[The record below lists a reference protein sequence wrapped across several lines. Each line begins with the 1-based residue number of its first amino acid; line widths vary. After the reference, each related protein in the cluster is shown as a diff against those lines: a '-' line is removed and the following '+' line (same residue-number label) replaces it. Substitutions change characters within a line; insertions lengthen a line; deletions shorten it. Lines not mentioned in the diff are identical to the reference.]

1 MIDFLILFFILP
13 FASAQE
19 IPDYDKPYAPIFFDK
34 PIYSWTDKIEIKI
47 VAPSWN
53 TDKDFIDSIGN
64 DEQNP
69 IKISTREYSLE
80 QYRLTETD
88 VKSGIFT
95 GEITLTG
102 FLHDANGDGDFD
114 TNPRT
119 IGNGPTSGF
128 LQVERDSAVTVSFEF
143 ADGVVLSES
152 IPVSWNLGT
161 IKFTKDIF
169 LSDDSVIIHVID
181 LDMNLNPEAL
191 DQIEIDIFSDS
202 DVGGI
207 KITAIETSE
216 SSGFFTATISL
227 SQTSAS
233 SGNRLYVLPGDKIS
247 AKYDDYT
254 LPKPHSISDNLK
266 IETTA
271 IIDSSVPAVERIQNS
286 EITITDGFRNTSHNL
301 DVDNQLHII
310 GTVSNMQNFNQ
321 NFVYLFQIKNELNS
335 VESISWVRG
344 QLTSDQTFDVS
355 QSWTPNKIGE
365 YTIETFVWHTLNDP
379 TPLSLV
385 STTKFTI
392 GSLSG

>member
-1 MIDFLILFFILP
+1 MILFFILP

-47 VAPSWN
+47 IAPSWN
-53 TDKDFIDSIGN
+53 TDKDLIDSIGN

-95 GEITLTG
+95 GEIILTG

-128 LQVERDSAVTVSFEF
+128 LEVERDSAVTVSFEF
-143 ADGVVLSES
+143 ADGVVLTES
-152 IPVSWNLGT
+152 VPVSWNLGT

-169 LSDDSVIIHVID
+169 LSDDSVIIHIID

-301 DVDNQLHII
+301 DVNSQLHII

>member
-47 VAPSWN
+47 IAPSWN
-53 TDKDFIDSIGN
+53 TDKDLIDSIGN

-69 IKISTREYSLE
+69 IKISTREYALE

-88 VKSGIFT
+88 VRSGIFT
-95 GEITLTG
+95 GEIILTG
-102 FLHDANGDGDFD
+102 FLHDANGNGDFD

-128 LQVERDSAVTVSFEF
+128 LEVERDSAVTVSFEF
-143 ADGVVLSES
+143 ADGVVLTES
-152 IPVSWNLGT
+152 VPVSWNFGT

-169 LSDDSVIIHVID
+169 LSDDSVIIHIID

-207 KITAIETSE
+207 KVNAIETSE
-216 SSGFFTATISL
+216 SSGSFVATLSL
-227 SQTSAS
+227 SQISSS
-233 SGNRLYVLPGDKIS
+233 SGNRLYALPGDKIY

-254 LPKPHSISDNLK
+254 LPKPRSISDNLK
-266 IETTA
+266 VESTA
-271 IIDSSVPAVERIQNS
+271 LIDSSIPAVERIQNS
-286 EITITDGFRNTSHNL
+286 EITITDGWRNSSP
-301 DVDNQLHII
+301 NQGVNNQIHIV
-310 GTVSNMQNFNQ
+310 GTISNMQNFNQ
-321 NFVYLFQIKNELNS
+321 DFVYLFQIKNELNI

-344 QLTSDQTFDVS
+344 QLTSDQIFDVS
-355 QSWTPNKIGE
+355 QSWTPKKMGE
-365 YTIETFVWHTLNDP
+365 YTVETFVWHTLNDP
-379 TPLSLV
+379 APLSLV
-385 STTKFTI
+385 STTKVTI
-392 GSLSG
+392 GSLPE

>member
-53 TDKDFIDSIGN
+53 TDKDLIDSIGN

>member
-1 MIDFLILFFILP
+1 LIDFLILFFILP

-95 GEITLTG
+95 GEIILTG

-301 DVDNQLHII
+301 DVNSQLHII

>member
-1 MIDFLILFFILP
+1 LIDFLILFFILP

-47 VAPSWN
+47 IAPSWN
-53 TDKDFIDSIGN
+53 TDKYLIDSIGN
-64 DEQNP
+64 NEQNP

-95 GEITLTG
+95 GEIILTG
-102 FLHDANGDGDFD
+102 FLHDANGDGNFD

-143 ADGVVLSES
+143 ANGVVLTES
-152 IPVSWNLGT
+152 VPVSWNLGT
-161 IKFTKDIF
+161 LKFTKDIF
-169 LSDDSVIIHVID
+169 LSDDSVIIHIVD

-207 KITAIETSE
+207 KVNAIETSE
-216 SSGFFTATISL
+216 SSGFFIATISL

-233 SGNRLYVLPGDKIS
+233 SGNRLYAQSGDKIS
-247 AKYDDYT
+247 AKYNDYT

-266 IETTA
+266 IETMA
-271 IIDSSVPAVERIQNS
+271 LIDSSVPAVERIQNS
-286 EITITDGFRNTSHNL
+286 KITITDGFRNISPNL

-321 NFVYLFQIKNELNS
+321 NFVYLFQIKNESNF

-385 STTKFTI
+385 STTKVTI

>member
-53 TDKDFIDSIGN
+53 TDKDLIDSIGN

-301 DVDNQLHII
+301 DVNSQLHII

-321 NFVYLFQIKNELNS
+321 NFVYLFQIKNESNS

>member
-1 MIDFLILFFILP
+1 LILFFILP

-47 VAPSWN
+47 IAPSWN
-53 TDKDFIDSIGN
+53 TDKDLIDSIGN

-69 IKISTREYSLE
+69 IKISTREYALE

-95 GEITLTG
+95 GEIILTG

-128 LQVERDSAVTVSFEF
+128 LEVERDSAVTVSFEF
-143 ADGVVLSES
+143 ADGVVLTES
-152 IPVSWNLGT
+152 VPVSWNLGT

-169 LSDDSVIIHVID
+169 LSDDSVIIHIID

-207 KITAIETSE
+207 KVNAIETSE
-216 SSGFFTATISL
+216 SSGSFVATYLCHKHHLLVEIGFMRYL
-227 SQTSAS
+227 E
-233 SGNRLYVLPGDKIS
+233 I
-247 AKYDDYT
+247 KY
-254 LPKPHSISDNLK
+254 
-266 IETTA
+266 
-271 IIDSSVPAVERIQNS
+271 
-286 EITITDGFRNTSHNL
+286 
-301 DVDNQLHII
+301 
-310 GTVSNMQNFNQ
+310 MQNMMIIHYQ
-321 NFVYLFQIKNELNS
+321 NLILFLI
-335 VESISWVRG
+335 I
-344 QLTSDQTFDVS
+344 
-355 QSWTPNKIGE
+355 
-365 YTIETFVWHTLNDP
+365 
-379 TPLSLV
+379 
-385 STTKFTI
+385 
-392 GSLSG
+392 

>member
-34 PIYSWTDKIEIKI
+34 PVYSWTDKIEIKI
-47 VAPSWN
+47 ITPSWN
-53 TDKDFIDSIGN
+53 TDKDLIDSIGN
-64 DEQNP
+64 DEENP

-95 GEITLTG
+95 GEIILTG

-119 IGNGPTSGF
+119 IGTGPTSGF
-128 LQVERDSAVTVSFEF
+128 LEVERDSAVTVYFEF
-143 ADGVVLSES
+143 ADGVVLTES
-152 IPVSWNLGT
+152 VPVSWNLGT

-169 LSDDSVIIHVID
+169 LSDDSVIIHIID

-191 DQIEIDIFSDS
+191 DQIKIDIFSDS

-301 DVDNQLHII
+301 DVNSQLHII